1 MMENK
6 FPLHAKLISTST
18 RERNPSAFQFSPVLS
33 CSHAIMRNVANGH
46 THGRGGGEPENME
59 ERTLGTMTW
68 KDTQQDLEFQT
79 YDQEDAK

>member
-1 MMENK
+1 
-6 FPLHAKLISTST
+6 
-18 RERNPSAFQFSPVLS
+18 
-33 CSHAIMRNVANGH
+33 MRNVANGH